1 MWLGLGRVLDVSLR
15 EVQHVLQYMHA
26 WITDLAACLEIFED
40 PIYLSFPQRETLGQ
54 RIFCSLL
61 EMHQPWSSRIKMIQC
76 FKIYRALL
84 DYVGL
89 FYFVWFAVLNFG
101 LVQETPLL
109 RAYLLREVSYSTNNS
124 HLWLTL
130 IKQLLL
136 LAFPVCLFP
145 CTNPIFHVDGPIHS
159 YSWCVCL
166 VCLWI
171 SGHLNIHVS
180 TSISLSCF
188 CILNSGRL
196 RYMYICICIYPSERK
211 KCGSPHHGLEESP
224 SGMHPTS
231 CGREIDLCVGVGL
244 NFSEQ

>member
-1 MWLGLGRVLDVSLR
+1 MWLDLGRVLDVSLR

-26 WITDLAACLEIFED
+26 WITDLADCLEMFED
-40 PIYLSFPQRETLGQ
+40 PMYLSFPQRETLGQ

-109 RAYLLREVSYSTNNS
+109 RAYLLLEVSYSTNNS

-145 CTNPIFHVDGPIHS
+145 CTNPIFHVDGLIHS

-180 TSISLSCF
+180 HLFLSLVSVYL
-188 CILNSGRL
+188 IALSWD
-196 RYMYICICIYPSERK
+196 ICIFVYAYILQKGRSVDLHTMDWRRARQACTLL
-211 KCGSPHHGLEESP
+211 HVEEK
-224 SGMHPTS
+224 
-231 CGREIDLCVGVGL
+231 
-244 NFSEQ
+244 

>member
-101 LVQETPLL
+101 LVQETPCWELIYCVKFHTQLIIHTYDWHWLNNCSSLL
-109 RAYLLREVSYSTNNS
+109 FLFVCFHAPILYSMLMDPFIHTAGVYVLCAYGFLDTWTSMCPHLFLSPVSVY
-124 HLWLTL
+124 L
-130 IKQLLL
+130 I
-136 LAFPVCLFP
+136 AVGW
-145 CTNPIFHVDGPIHS
+145 D
-159 YSWCVCL
+159 
-166 VCLWI
+166 
-171 SGHLNIHVS
+171 
-180 TSISLSCF
+180 
-188 CILNSGRL
+188 
-196 RYMYICICIYPSERK
+196 ICIFVYAYILQKGRSVD
-211 KCGSPHHGLEESP
+211 PHTMDWRRARQACTLLHVEEK
-224 SGMHPTS
+224 
-231 CGREIDLCVGVGL
+231 
-244 NFSEQ
+244 